1 MRAQANQR
9 QDVEPIMKTLIVDQS
24 GLVVHD
30 NGMIPHVSPLNPNF
44 NISSFDSDNF
54 LVPVSL
60 HSDGNINDEGE
71 SLKSGDSCSDDAMGI
86 SFGQMNGE
94 NLVAVSQNKMR
105 NASFGKEDGEL
116 FESPSSNSIPT
127 SYFSVV
133 ENDSVSFCPSIE
145 EVIAFG
151 GIPKPNMDARSSS
164 RLGGQP
170 NADMPQMEKA
180 MKMAQMRDDFSTSGK
195 LNFPIHSIINI
206 PDSEIARKADRLGI
220 SLGNSVGEI
229 DNSVKGIKMVEEQRI
244 LTILEKKRMT
254 LRI

>member
-1 MRAQANQR
+1 
-9 QDVEPIMKTLIVDQS
+9 
-24 GLVVHD
+24 
-30 NGMIPHVSPLNPNF
+30 
-44 NISSFDSDNF
+44 
-54 LVPVSL
+54 
-60 HSDGNINDEGE
+60 
-71 SLKSGDSCSDDAMGI
+71 
-86 SFGQMNGE
+86 
-94 NLVAVSQNKMR
+94 MR
-105 NASFGKEDGEL
+105 NASFGKEDGDL
-116 FESPSSNSIPT
+116 PIHFESPSSNSIPT
-127 SYFSVV
+127 SYIAVV
-133 ENDSVSFCPSIE
+133 ENDYVSFCPSIE

-151 GIPKPNMDARSSS
+151 GVPKPNMDVRSSS

-195 LNFPIHSIINI
+195 LNIPIHSIINI
-206 PDSEIARKADRLGI
+206 PDSEIARRADRLGI